1 MKNFRQIPAEGIKE
15 NTFTLIGKEW
25 MLVTARKP
33 DGTVNTM
40 TASWGGM
47 GVLWNKNV
55 AFAVIRPQRYTKEFV
70 DSADSFS
77 LAFFGHEYRRQL
89 TYLGTVSGRDED
101 KIAKA
106 GLTVAECGGVP
117 CFEEAKTVLICR
129 KLFAQDM
136 TEDSFVTKTIPDEV
150 YPTGDY
156 HTLYVAEIESVWV
169 K

>member
-1 MKNFRQIPAEGIKE
+1 MKNFHQIPAEGIKE

-25 MLVTARKP
+25 MLVTAKKP

-70 DSADSFS
+70 DNADSFS
-77 LAFFGHEYRRQL
+77 LTFFGPEYRRQL

-106 GLTVAECGGVP
+106 GLTVAECDGVP
-117 CFEEAKTVLICR
+117 CFEEAKMVLICR

-136 TEDSFVTKTIPDEV
+136 TAASFVTNSIPEEV

-156 HTLYVAEIESVWV
+156 HTLYIAEIESVWV